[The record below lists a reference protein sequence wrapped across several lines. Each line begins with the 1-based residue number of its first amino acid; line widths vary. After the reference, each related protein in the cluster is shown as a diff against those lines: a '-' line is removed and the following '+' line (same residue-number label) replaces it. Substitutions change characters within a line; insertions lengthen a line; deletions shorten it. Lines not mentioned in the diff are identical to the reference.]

1 MRKGFCLNT
10 KGRDKMSKGKYEK
23 INKASD
29 YEFIDPTGAFKGAM
43 DQYGQMASFGKS
55 NIGAYLDSNKAYNAF
70 MGQSEGLANLAQGVT
85 SPLTQQLNALATQE
99 ANLGIANAGTQFAG
113 QGALHSGA
121 AAKAMGTAAAMPFAK
136 VAADVSSKQLDLT
149 SNLWNTAFSGQQNL
163 QSLGA
168 SLYGNL
174 YTQGVGGQAALA
186 QNASGIVAPQYEYK
200 KGFGDYLGGAVNTAI
215 GGAIGLGSL
224 GWKPF

>member
-1 MRKGFCLNT
+1 
-10 KGRDKMSKGKYEK
+10 MSKGKYEK
-23 INKASD
+23 VGKASD
-29 YEFIDPTGAFKGAM
+29 YEFIDPTGSFQGAM
-43 DQYGQMASFGKS
+43 DQYGQMASLGKS
-55 NIGAYLDSNKAYNAF
+55 NMGAYLDPDMAYNAF
-70 MGQSEGLANLAQGVT
+70 MGQSEGLANLAQGAA
-85 SPLTQQLNALATQE
+85 SPLTQKLNSLATQE

-121 AAKAMGTAAAMPFAK
+121 AAKAMGTAAATPFAK
-136 VAADVSSKQLDLT
+136 VAADVSSQQLNLT
-149 SNLWNTAFSGQQNL
+149 NNLWNTAFSGQQNL

-174 YTQGVGGQAALA
+174 YTQGVGGQASLA

-224 GWKPF
+224 GWNPLAKASTAAGAVT